1 MCGRVQG
8 DPHRELAPRADMANK
23 LRIRINWPRLLAN
36 MSKQEGRA
44 MSREEVRQWLVDAG
58 FTHDEDD
65 YWIVKEPD
73 LGQLEPSE
81 VISVEDA

>member
-1 MCGRVQG
+1 MLIDPRV
-8 DPHRELAPRADMANK
+8 HMANK

-36 MSKQEGRA
+36 LSKQEGCP

-58 FTHDEDD
+58 FTQDEDD
-65 YWIVKEPD
+65 FWFVKEPD
-73 LGQLEPSE
+73 LGHLDPTE